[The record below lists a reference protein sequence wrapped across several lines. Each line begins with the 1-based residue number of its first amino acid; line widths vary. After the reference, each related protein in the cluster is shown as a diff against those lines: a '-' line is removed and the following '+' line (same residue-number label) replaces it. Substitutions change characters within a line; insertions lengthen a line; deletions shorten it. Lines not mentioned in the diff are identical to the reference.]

1 MITVDTRRRDILE
14 DRVIA
19 RLRIEDT
26 TIVYGILTS
35 DETLITTIMIVTT
48 ITIILTTGM
57 ITALRLRQKNRVR
70 ARTAAARVQIGAV
83 VEVPVLLRN
92 HHRLL
97 HQKNRRRVMVA
108 KSHRPQVVV
117 EAARNHRPH
126 PVAAVVG

>member
-57 ITALRLRQKNRVR
+57 ITALRLPQISRVP
-70 ARTAAARVQIGAV
+70 ARIAAARVQIGVAA
-83 VEVPVLLRN
+83 EVQVLLKN
-92 HHRLL
+92 HHHL
-97 HQKNRRRVMVA
+97 HQKNRRHRVVVA
-108 KSHRPQVVV
+108 KSHRPQVV